1 MKKQNKKSKKTFQF
15 SHWKNRKKP
24 WKNENCPMKKTT
36 PQPSEMKKKRNF
48 DFDIMCH
55 QFLHAFC
62 LFCHVLPHT
71 TTTIYYSEKTN
82 KNSSKLLRFSLILF
96 LIIQKLFLCFR
107 KNCRKNVDNERKPK
121 SFPFLNSPLPHV
133 SCQLWM
139 MMLNG
144 WNKVLFWHIRKKN
157 WLSNFS
163 RSISRPKSVG
173 M

>member
-15 SHWKNRKKP
+15 SYWKNRKKP

-36 PQPSEMKKKRNF
+36 PQPSEMKKKWKF

-71 TTTIYYSEKTN
+71 TTTIYYSEN
-82 KNSSKLLRFSLILF
+82 KNKTLVNYYVFLSFFF

-107 KNCRKNVDNERKPK
+107 KNCRKMLTMKGNQKV
-121 SFPFLNSPLPHV
+121 FPFLIPHSPMFHV
-133 SCQLWM
+133 NCEWWCWM
-139 MMLNG
+139 DEI
-144 WNKVLFWHIRKKN
+144 KF
-157 WLSNFS
+157 FFDT
-163 RSISRPKSVG
+163 
-173 M
+173 

>member
-15 SHWKNRKKP
+15 SYWKNRKKTLKKRKLP
-24 WKNENCPMKKTT
+24 DEKNYPTALWNE
-36 PQPSEMKKKRNF
+36 KKRNF

-71 TTTIYYSEKTN
+71 TTTIYYSEN

-107 KNCRKNVDNERKPK
+107 KNCRKMLTMKGNQKV
-121 SFPFLNSPLPHV
+121 FPFLIPHSPCFMSTV
-133 SCQLWM
+133 NDDVEWM
-139 MMLNG
+139 
-144 WNKVLFWHIRKKN
+144 K
-157 WLSNFS
+157 
-163 RSISRPKSVG
+163 
-173 M
+173 